1 MKANSMTGTERR
13 ASLSL
18 AGIFSLRMLGLF
30 MIYPVFAV
38 WARRLPDATATTIGL
53 ALGIYGL
60 TQALFQ
66 IPFGF
71 LSDRIGRKRI
81 IAAGLIVFAIGS
93 MVAAL
98 SHSIYGII
106 LGRLLQGAGAVG
118 SATLAL
124 AADLTREEHRTKAM
138 AIIGMTIGA
147 SFGLAVVVGPVLNGW
162 IGVPGIF
169 WLTAVLAVC
178 GIGVLYVLVPQP
190 VVSRIHR
197 EAEPVPALFKR
208 VLADRE
214 LLRLDFG
221 IFVQHAILT
230 ASFLSVPFVLKQ
242 AGINLHDQ
250 WFVYLPVLVVSVLF
264 MVPLIIMAER
274 GRMKPVFLASVA
286 LLAVSQLMLLFTHTS
301 LPLVL
306 LAILVFFTAFNLLE
320 STLPSLI
327 SRVAPAEA
335 KGTAMGVYS
344 SSQFFGIFA
353 GGVLGGWLQGVWGLT
368 GVFSLCAVL
377 AGLWWLVALFMR
389 PPGRVSSRVLRVQ
402 VQDESAA
409 SRLAEE
415 LRRIP
420 GVLEAV
426 VVPAEGV
433 AYLRVGAGL
442 DEVRLAALAA
452 G

>member
-208 VLADRE
+208 V
-214 LLRLDFG
+214 
-221 IFVQHAILT
+221 
-230 ASFLSVPFVLKQ
+230 
-242 AGINLHDQ
+242 
-250 WFVYLPVLVVSVLF
+250 
-264 MVPLIIMAER
+264 
-274 GRMKPVFLASVA
+274 
-286 LLAVSQLMLLFTHTS
+286 
-301 LPLVL
+301 
-306 LAILVFFTAFNLLE
+306 
-320 STLPSLI
+320 
-327 SRVAPAEA
+327 
-335 KGTAMGVYS
+335 
-344 SSQFFGIFA
+344 
-353 GGVLGGWLQGVWGLT
+353 
-368 GVFSLCAVL
+368 
-377 AGLWWLVALFMR
+377 
-389 PPGRVSSRVLRVQ
+389 
-402 VQDESAA
+402 
-409 SRLAEE
+409 
-415 LRRIP
+415 
-420 GVLEAV
+420 
-426 VVPAEGV
+426 
-433 AYLRVGAGL
+433 
-442 DEVRLAALAA
+442 
-452 G
+452 

>member
-1 MKANSMTGTERR
+1 MTGTERR

-38 WARRLPDATATTIGL
+38 WARKLPDATTVTIGL

-81 IAAGLIVFAIGS
+81 IAAGLVLFTIGS
-93 MVAAL
+93 VVAAL

-118 SATLAL
+118 SAVLAL

-147 SFGLAVVVGPVLNGW
+147 SFGLAVIVGPILNGW

-169 WLTAVLAVC
+169 WFTAVLAVF
-178 GIGVLYVLVPQP
+178 GIGVLYGLVPQP

-197 EAEPVPALFKR
+197 EAEPVPALFRR
-208 VLADRE
+208 VLMDRE

-230 ASFLSVPFVLKQ
+230 ASFLSVPFVLTQ
-242 AGINLHDQ
+242 AGVVLHDQ
-250 WFVYLPVLVVSVLF
+250 WYVYLPVLIVSVLF
-264 MVPLIIMAER
+264 MVPLIVLAER
-274 GRMKPVFLASVA
+274 GRMKPVFLVSVA
-286 LLAVSQLMLLFTHTS
+286 LLAVSQLLLLFSHAS
-301 LPLVL
+301 LPVVL
-306 LAILVFFTAFNLLE
+306 LAMLVFFTAFNLLE

-353 GGVLGGWLQGVWGLT
+353 GGALGGWLQSVWGLA
-368 GVFSLCAVL
+368 GVFGLCAVL
-377 AGLWWLVALFMR
+377 AALWLLSALFMQ
-389 PPGRVSSRVLRVQ
+389 PPARVSSRVLRVQ
-402 VQDESAA
+402 VKDESGAT
-409 SRLAEE
+409 RLAEN

-420 GVLEAV
+420 GVLDAV

-433 AYLRVGAGL
+433 AYLRVGAEL
-442 DEVRLAALAA
+442 DEA
-452 G
+452 GLTAVIGDA